1 MYFIVPLVNII
12 IRLSMLLRALFVG
25 LGRQLVAV
33 KTYLIAMLFI
43 GGMNFLAAMTKKLF
57 IALGIGFVTYQLGSL
72 GLDTIYENLSGYL
85 SDLPA
90 DALSFLKLARVD
102 EAISVIFGALSARL
116 TLMGFALAE
125 RRKGTV
131 FYA

>member
-57 IALGIGFVTYQLGSL
+57 IALGI
-72 GLDTIYENLSGYL
+72 
-85 SDLPA
+85 
-90 DALSFLKLARVD
+90 
-102 EAISVIFGALSARL
+102 
-116 TLMGFALAE
+116 
-125 RRKGTV
+125 
-131 FYA
+131 

>member
-1 MYFIVPLVNII
+1 MPLLAPLAAFL
-12 IRLSMLLRALFVG
+12 RMLITS

-33 KTYLIAMLFI
+33 KTYLIATLFI
-43 GGMNFLAAMTKKLF
+43 GGMNFLAAMTKKVF

-72 GLDTIYENLSGYL
+72 GLDTIFDSLTGYL
-85 SDLPA
+85 GDLPS

-102 EAISVIFGALSARL
+102 EGISVIFGALSARL

-125 RRKGTV
+125 RRQGTI